1 MQEIN
6 IDFDLKESKTMGLS
20 DEQTIKFI
28 MKNNNLSRKEVK
40 FLISH
45 NKVHK
50 QLKFDFVK
58 WYNSKYGCLYGL

>member
-6 IDFDLKESKTMGLS
+6 IDFDLKEAKTMGLS

-58 WYNSKYGCLYGL
+58 